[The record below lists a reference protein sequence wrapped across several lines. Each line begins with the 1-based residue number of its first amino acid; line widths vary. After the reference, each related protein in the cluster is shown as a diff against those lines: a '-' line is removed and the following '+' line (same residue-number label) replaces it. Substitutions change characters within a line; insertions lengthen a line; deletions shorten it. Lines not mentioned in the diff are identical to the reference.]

1 MLHKEGYSGMRE
13 HTKHMVFHPFL
24 VQEGI
29 QYSLLV
35 PLVVY
40 LFYTIS
46 PAIRGHIGAVV
57 LYTTIQTIPSL
68 AIGLWVKYHYA
79 KPAIDYLEQGTDDAA
94 LRKRAA
100 RSIALQPKAEAITAF
115 IRWAFIP
122 WLMPVLPMYMQG
134 LVTTS
139 IFLLL
144 AVTLTMAAMST
155 MVFFSLAAEYS
166 LQRFTVA
173 TGLRDVLND
182 EQANLKRMGLSTKL
196 LLTILLTIVPPLG
209 NFLGL
214 IEISLFS
221 GINLADIRFG
231 FYIILA
237 QALIFTF
244 INAGLLIMRVTSSI
258 SRVSFMLK
266 DMAKGQGDL
275 TKRLKVQGLDE
286 VGELAFWFNTF
297 IDDLE
302 DIVSHVKEASL
313 ELHRAIENVNAG
325 SQDLSQSTQEQ
336 AASVEEISASIEE
349 LSGSV
354 VHNAELIT
362 EGEDASHTI
371 TKQIEHNKQVFGV
384 LMQAVSEISHDSKKI
399 GDIVS
404 TVNEVA
410 FHTNLLALNASV
422 EAARAG
428 EHGKGFA
435 VVAGEVRSLAQR
447 SAQAA
452 GEIRALIE
460 STVNRIKTGDETMQK
475 TSASLEEMMSRME
488 FFFSMM
494 DVIGNASKEQIQNIS
509 NLNTSISQID
519 TSTQKNAATVE
530 ELAGVLESLREQAV
544 SLAQDVGKFRVS
556 LQG

>member
-1 MLHKEGYSGMRE
+1 MRAN
-13 HTKHMVFHPFL
+13 TKHMVLYPFL
-24 VQEGI
+24 IQEGI
-29 QYSLLV
+29 QYSILV

-46 PAIRGHIGAVV
+46 PDIRGSIGEII
-57 LYTTIQTIPSL
+57 LYTVIQTIPSL
-68 AIGLWVKYHYA
+68 VLGLWVKYHYA
-79 KPAIDYLEQGTDDAA
+79 KPAIDYLEQGTDDPA

-100 RSIALQPKAEAITAF
+100 RSIAVQPIAEAGTAV
-115 IRWAFIP
+115 IRWAVIP
-122 WLMPVLPMYMQG
+122 WFMPVLPMAMKG
-134 LVTTS
+134 LLTPE
-139 IFLLL
+139 IFSLLIVVL
-144 AVTLTMAAMST
+144 SMAALST
-155 MVFFSLAAEYS
+155 MVFFYLAAEYS
-166 LQRFTVA
+166 LLRFTVA

-182 EQANLKRMGLSTKL
+182 EQLVLKRIGLNTKLFFTL
-196 LLTILLTIVPPLG
+196 LLTIAPPLG

-214 IEISLFS
+214 VEISIRS

-237 QALIFTF
+237 QALIFTL
-244 INAGLLIMRVTSSI
+244 INAGLLILRVTSSI
-258 SRVSFMLK
+258 GRVSFMLK

-275 TKRLKVQGLDE
+275 TKRLEVQGLDE

-302 DIVSHVKEASL
+302 DIVAHVKEASL
-313 ELHRAIENVNAG
+313 ELHRAIEDVNAG
-325 SQDLSQSTQEQ
+325 SQDLSQATQEQ

-354 VHNAELIT
+354 AHNAELIH
-362 EGEDASHTI
+362 EGEDTTHTI

-452 GEIRALIE
+452 AEIRALIE
-460 STVNRIKTGDETMQK
+460 GTVNRIKTGDETMQK

-494 DVIGNASKEQIQNIS
+494 DIIGNASKEQRQNIS

-530 ELAGVLESLREQAV
+530 ELAGVLENLREQAV
-544 SLAQDVGKFRVS
+544 SLAQDVSKFRVS

>member
-1 MLHKEGYSGMRE
+1 MLHKGGYSGMRE
-13 HTKHMVFHPFL
+13 HTKHMVFYPFL

-29 QYSLLV
+29 QYSILV

-46 PAIRGHIGAVV
+46 PAIRGHIGEVF
-57 LYTTIQTIPSL
+57 LYTTLQTIPSL
-68 AIGLWVKYHYA
+68 ALGLWIKYHYA
-79 KPAIDYLEQGTDDAA
+79 KPAVDYLEQGADDAV
-94 LRKRAA
+94 LRQRAA
-100 RSIALQPKAEAITAF
+100 RSLAVQPKAEAITAF

-122 WLMPVLPMYMQG
+122 WLLPVIPMAMQG
-134 LVTTS
+134 LVTKS

-144 AVTLTMAAMST
+144 AVVLSMAALST
-155 MVFFSLAAEYS
+155 MVFFYLAAEYS
-166 LQRFTVA
+166 MQRFTVA
-173 TGLRDVLND
+173 TGLRGVLND
-182 EQANLKRMGLSTKL
+182 EQLGLKRMGLSAKL
-196 LLTILLTIVPPLG
+196 FLTILLTIVPPLG
-209 NFLGL
+209 NVLGL
-214 IEISLFS
+214 IEISLSS
-221 GINLADIRFG
+221 GINLAEIRFG
-231 FYIILA
+231 FTIILA

-244 INAGLLIMRVTSSI
+244 INAGLLIMRVTSAI
-258 SRVSFMLK
+258 GRVSFMLK

-275 TKRLKVQGLDE
+275 TKRLEVQSLDE

-302 DIVSHVKEASL
+302 DIVAHVKEASL
-313 ELHRAIENVNAG
+313 ELHRAIEDVNAG
-325 SQDLSQSTQEQ
+325 SHSLSQSTQEQ

-354 VHNAELIT
+354 AHNAELIHK
-362 EGEDASHTI
+362 GEDASRTI
-371 TKQIEHNKQVFGV
+371 TKQIEHNKQVFGM

-435 VVAGEVRSLAQR
+435 VVAGEVRTLAQR

-460 STVNRIKTGDETMQK
+460 ATVNRIKTGDETMQK
-475 TSASLEEMMSRME
+475 TSASLEEMLSRME

-494 DVIGNASKEQIQNIS
+494 DVIGNASKEQSQNIN
-509 NLNTSISQID
+509 NLNTSIGQID

-530 ELAGVLESLREQAV
+530 ELAGVLESLREQAMN
-544 SLAQDVGKFRVS
+544 LAQDVSKFRVS
-556 LQG
+556 PQG